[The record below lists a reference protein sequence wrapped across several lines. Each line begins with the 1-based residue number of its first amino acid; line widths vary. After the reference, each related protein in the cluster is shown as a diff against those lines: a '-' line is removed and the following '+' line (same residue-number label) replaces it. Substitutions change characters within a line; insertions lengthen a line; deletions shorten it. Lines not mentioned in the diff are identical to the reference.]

1 MSYPYT
7 ISTTDSL
14 VQIDTRTATGNI
26 LINLSSFTNGNITIR
41 DIGGSAS
48 FFNTSF
54 IQISTLN
61 GYTFNDMTTSHYIN
75 KPYGYITVR
84 PSMNQWNIQTEYD
97 NAKFG
102 TANELTTD
110 SIYISTLYASTIYSI
125 YTSTVNMNVSSLAI
139 QNGSTIATTVFWSTS
154 IAALP
159 TSGPGRGYVAT
170 TLLNNNTHSMA
181 SDYKYISSTWLNLL
195 NIDLARAFQLVSTN
209 TYLSTFAS
217 IGPAF
222 GYMSTIVTGT
232 NNGFVQ
238 YGGGYNAGS
247 ISSTGK
253 CVYLTVTPTVGGITP
268 TLTNALQAGNISMIS
283 NLKYNQIVSNNFTG
297 NYTTATL
304 LYSGSLSDRRLKTDI
319 RPITNA
325 LQKIRSLRAV
335 SYKMND
341 DRMHLGLIAQ
351 EVEGVVP
358 EVVTG
363 SPEGIMGIQY
373 GDLVGLLIEGVKELK
388 GRMDA
393 LEALNTKRHKL
404 YN

>member
-7 ISTTDSL
+7 VSTTDSL
-14 VQIDTRTATGNI
+14 VQIDTRTATGNV
-26 LINLSSFTNGNITIR
+26 LINLSSFTSGNITIR
-41 DIGGSAS
+41 DIGGSTS
-48 FFNTSF
+48 FFTTSL

-61 GYTFNDMTTSHYIN
+61 GYTFNDMTSSHYI
-75 KPYGYITVR
+75 KQPYGFITVR

-97 NAKFG
+97 NAQYG
-102 TANELTTD
+102 TARALTTYN
-110 SIYISTLYASTIYSI
+110 IYVSTLYASTIYCE
-125 YTSTVNMNVSSLAI
+125 TVSTVNMNGRSLAI

-159 TSGPGRGYVAT
+159 TSGPGLGYVAS
-170 TLLNNNTHSMA
+170 TLLNTRTFSMA
-181 SDYKYISSTWLNLL
+181 SDYKYISSTWLTVYNINLAS
-195 NIDLARAFQLVSTN
+195 NFNLVSTN
-209 TYLSTFAS
+209 TYLSTLGS

-222 GYMSTIVTGT
+222 GYMSTVVRGT

-238 YGGGYNAGS
+238 YAGGYNVGS

-268 TLTNALQAGNISMIS
+268 TLTNALQAAHISTIS

-297 NYTTATL
+297 NYTTTTL
-304 LYSGSLSDRRLKTDI
+304 LNSGSLSDRRLKTDI

-325 LQKIRSLRAV
+325 IQKIRSLRAV

-341 DRMHLGLIAQ
+341 DRTHLGLIAQ
-351 EVEGVVP
+351 EVKGVVP

-373 GDLVGLLIEGVKELK
+373 GDLVGLLIEGVKDLK

>member
-7 ISTTDSL
+7 VSTTDSL
-14 VQIDTRTATGNI
+14 VQIDTRTETGNV
-26 LINLSSFTNGNITIR
+26 LINLSSFTTGNITIR

-61 GYTFNDMTTSHYIN
+61 GYTFNDMTSSHYIK
-75 KPYGYITVR
+75 KPYGFITVR
-84 PSMNQWNIQTEYD
+84 PSMDQWNIQTEYD
-97 NAKFG
+97 NAEYG
-102 TANELTTD
+102 TARALTTD
-110 SIYISTLYASTIYSI
+110 SIYISTLYASTIYSL

-159 TSGPGRGYVAT
+159 TSGPGLGYVAST
-170 TLLNNNTHSMA
+170 ILNNNIRSMA

-195 NIDLARAFQLVSTN
+195 NIDLAREFQLVSTN
-209 TYLSTFAS
+209 TYVSTFAS
-217 IGPAF
+217 IGPFF
-222 GYMSTIVTGT
+222 GYMSTVVTGT
-232 NNGFVQ
+232 NNGFTQ
-238 YGGGYNAGS
+238 YVGGYNVGS

-268 TLTNALQAGNISMIS
+268 TLTNALQAVNISTIS
-283 NLKYNQIVSNNFTG
+283 NLKYNQIVSNNFSG

-304 LYSGSLSDRRLKTDI
+304 LNSGSLSDKRLKTDI

-341 DRMHLGLIAQ
+341 DRRHLGLIAQ

-358 EVVTG
+358 EVVTA
-363 SPEGIMGIQY
+363 SAEGIMGIQY

-393 LEALNTKRHKL
+393 LEAVNTKRHNL